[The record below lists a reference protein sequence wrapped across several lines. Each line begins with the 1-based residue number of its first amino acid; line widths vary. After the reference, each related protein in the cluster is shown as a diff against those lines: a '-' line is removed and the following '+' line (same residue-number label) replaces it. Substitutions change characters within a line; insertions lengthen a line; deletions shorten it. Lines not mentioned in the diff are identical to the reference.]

1 MGSHRSDK
9 LLSRGMLAV
18 VAAQFLSAAADNALL
33 FGALALLRLGHYPAW
48 TEPLLQE
55 FFVLA
60 FIILAPFAGPFADG
74 LPKGRVML
82 ISNGLKLVGA
92 LGMWA
97 GLNPFL
103 SYGLV
108 GVGAAAYSPAKY
120 GILSELV
127 TTDLL
132 VKANGLLES
141 STIAAILVGA
151 VAGGMLADWSVWG
164 ALGVVTGLYAAA
176 AAANLLIPR
185 LPPARKLS
193 SISIVTVMRNF
204 GAATRA
210 MIKTPDTRFSMVG
223 TSLFWGT
230 GGTMRFLLVAW
241 VPVALGLTDIS
252 TPAYLNG
259 MLAVGIV
266 VGAALASKYIKLERA
281 DRALP
286 AGVLIGLSVCF
297 LAVTTHIQITYVV
310 MALVGA
316 CGGFFV
322 VPLNALLQERGREI
336 VGPGN
341 AIAVQNLV
349 ENAAMLLMI
358 GLYTIAVRAGVP
370 VVTTAGV
377 FGAALA
383 AAIGALWL
391 YRVRTRGR
399 VAQAV
404 NA

>member
-1 MGSHRSDK
+1 MDSRQSS
-9 LLSRGMLAV
+9 LLSRGMLAAIV
-18 VAAQFLSAAADNALL
+18 AQFLSAMADNALL
-33 FGALALLRLGHYPAW
+33 FGALALLRADHYPAW

-55 FFVLA
+55 FFVAA

-108 GVGAAAYSPAKY
+108 GIGAAAYSPAKY

-127 TTDLL
+127 TTGLL

-151 VAGGMLADWSVWG
+151 VAGGILADWSVWG
-164 ALGVVTGLYAAA
+164 TLGVVTACYGAAA
-176 AAANLLIPR
+176 VANLLIPR
-185 LPPARKLS
+185 LPPARALT
-193 SISIVTVMRNF
+193 SISLGAVLRNF
-204 GAATRA
+204 GVATKA

-230 GGTMRFLLVAW
+230 GGTLRFLLVAW
-241 VPVALGLTDIS
+241 VPVALGIADIK

-259 MLAVGIV
+259 TVAVGIV
-266 VGAALASKYIKLERA
+266 IGAALASKFIALDKA

-286 AGVLIGLSVCF
+286 AGVLIGLAVCF
-297 LAVTTHIQITYVV
+297 LAVTTNAPLAYGV
-310 MALVGA
+310 MTLVGA

-322 VPLNALLQERGREI
+322 VPLNALLQERGRET
-336 VGPGN
+336 VGSGN
-341 AIAVQNLV
+341 AIAVQNLA
-349 ENAAMLLMI
+349 ENIAMLLMI
-358 GLYTIAVRAGVP
+358 GLYTLAVHEGAP
-370 VVTTAGV
+370 VVATAGV

-383 AAIGALWL
+383 ATMGALWL
-391 YRVRTRGR
+391 YRVRTRGLLHQ
-399 VAQAV
+399 VG
-404 NA
+404 

>member
-1 MGSHRSDK
+1 
-9 LLSRGMLAV
+9 MLAV

-82 ISNGLKLVGA
+82 ISNGFKLVGA
-92 LGMWA
+92 LGMWM

-151 VAGGMLADWSVWG
+151 VAGGMLADWNVWG

-193 SISIVTVMRNF
+193 SISIATVMRNF

-281 DRALP
+281 DRAIP

-297 LAVTTHIQITYVV
+297 LAVTTNIQTTYVV

-349 ENAAMLLMI
+349 ENGAMLLMV

-370 VVTTAGV
+370 VVTTAGI

-399 VAQAV
+399 AAQAV

>member
-1 MGSHRSDK
+1 MKTGS
-9 LLSRGMLAV
+9 LFSRGMMAV
-18 VAAQFLSAAADNALL
+18 IVAQFLSAMADNALL
-33 FGALALLRLGHYPAW
+33 FGALALLRADHYPAW

-55 FFVLA
+55 FFVAA

-82 ISNGLKLVGA
+82 ISNGLKLAGA

-103 SYGLV
+103 TYGLV
-108 GVGAAAYSPAKY
+108 GIGAAAYSPAKY

-127 TTDLL
+127 STDLL

-164 ALGVVTGLYAAA
+164 TLGVVTACYGAAA
-176 AAANLLIPR
+176 VANLLIPR
-185 LPPARKLS
+185 LPPARAIS
-193 SISIVTVMRNF
+193 SISLGAVMRNF
-204 GAATRA
+204 ATAAIA
-210 MIKTPDTRFSMVG
+210 MVKTQDTRFSMIG

-241 VPVALGLTDIS
+241 VPVALGMTDIS

-259 MLAVGIV
+259 TVAVGIV
-266 VGAALASKYIKLERA
+266 IGAGLASKFIKLERA

-297 LAVTTHIQITYVV
+297 LAVTKNVPTAYVV

-322 VPLNALLQERGREI
+322 VPLNALLQERGRET
-336 VGPGN
+336 VGSGN

-349 ENAAMLLMI
+349 ENMAMLVMI
-358 GLYTIAVRAGVP
+358 GLYTLAIRAGAP
-370 VVTTAGV
+370 VVTIAGV
-377 FGAALA
+377 FGIALA

-391 YRVRTRGR
+391 YRVRSRGMLE
-399 VAQAV
+399 QAG
-404 NA
+404 

>member
-1 MGSHRSDK
+1 MDSHRSDK

-18 VAAQFLSAAADNALL
+18 VIAQFLSAAADNALL
-33 FGALALLRLGHYPAW
+33 FGALALLRLGHYAAW

-60 FIILAPFAGPFADG
+60 FILLAPFAGPFADG

-82 ISNGLKLVGA
+82 ISNGSKLAGA

-127 TTDLL
+127 ATDLL

-164 ALGVVTGLYAAA
+164 TLGVVSGLYAAA

-185 LPPARKLS
+185 LPAARKLS
-193 SISIVTVMRNF
+193 SISLLTVIRNF
-204 GAATRA
+204 GSATCA
-210 MIKTPDTRFSMVG
+210 MFKTPDTRFSMVG

-266 VGAALASKYIKLERA
+266 AGAALASKYIKLERA
-281 DRALP
+281 DRVLP

-297 LAVTTHIQITYVV
+297 LAVTTHIQTTYAV

-349 ENAAMLLMI
+349 ENVAMLLMI
-358 GLYTIAVRAGVP
+358 GLYTIAARYRAP
-370 VVTTAGV
+370 VVSTAGV

-383 AAIGALWL
+383 AAIGALWW
-391 YRVRTRGR
+391 YRARSRVRST
-399 VAQAV
+399 QAV
-404 NA
+404 GA